1 MCILHSAF
9 PRPTINLSSLQFMN
23 FAGSCFPHYKYIYI
37 HTICT
42 LFFLR
47 IFLLSMQVT
56 EIDRGGMQH
65 QRCHQLQQLLKCRH
79 NLCTADRRGGQGL
92 RIGREVMGENG
103 QKLAR
108 QFTRPLV

>member
-1 MCILHSAF
+1 
-9 PRPTINLSSLQFMN
+9 
-23 FAGSCFPHYKYIYI
+23 
-37 HTICT
+37 
-42 LFFLR
+42 
-47 IFLLSMQVT
+47 MQVT